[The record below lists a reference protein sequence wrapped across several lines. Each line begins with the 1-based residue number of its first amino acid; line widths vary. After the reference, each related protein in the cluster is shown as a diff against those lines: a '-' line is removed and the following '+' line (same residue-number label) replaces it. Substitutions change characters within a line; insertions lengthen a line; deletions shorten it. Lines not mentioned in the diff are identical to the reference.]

1 MGGCSAAPSR
11 SSTLARGVHLLLL
24 LCHGWA
30 GATGVFLFTLLEFYG
45 LQLQHLSSHSLVL
58 VVIFIHFCEMFVYVW
73 LSVTLLCMFHVLWW
87 FEKGSGPIGTY
98 YFQIRAK
105 GPIMYVAPISSDKW
119 DHWRE
124 DWVVIRVDVH
134 DRLVLPTESPMTKKT
149 AWEETSRL
157 HVAFGPVIERIKHL
171 TSHGLSTM
179 MVLHDF
185 LLKRITALQD
195 HTRLAWM
202 YTGEGDTT

>member
-1 MGGCSAAPSR
+1 
-11 SSTLARGVHLLLL
+11 
-24 LCHGWA
+24 
-30 GATGVFLFTLLEFYG
+30 
-45 LQLQHLSSHSLVL
+45 LSG
-58 VVIFIHFCEMFVYVW
+58 
-73 LSVTLLCMFHVLWW
+73 
-87 FEKGSGPIGTY
+87 KGSGLIDAY
-98 YFQIRAK
+98 YFQLRAK
-105 GPIMYVAPISSDKW
+105 GLIVYIAPISSDKW

-202 YTGEGDTT
+202 YTGEGDTTQLERGRDSGLDPNVLGTLLARLSPDPSLVNFVTPPAPDAPMCSDQAM